1 MLLAIDTATRYA
13 SLALHDGGCVRAEIT
28 WEMSDRHTVEVMSRI
43 AGLLEQLGAT
53 AHDLVGLAVSIGPGS
68 FTGLRVGLAIA
79 KGLALANAIPIAGI
93 PTLDVIAR
101 AQVVTSG
108 GLVAALQA
116 GRGKLVT
123 MRYRR
128 VRGEW
133 RSHGEATLTTVER
146 IGAEWDAPTWLCGE
160 LDAAAR
166 ESIRARLGARVR
178 LVDPARSLRRA
189 GFLAE
194 LGWQRLRAGDADDV
208 DTLKPIYIP
217 TEGVAAA

>member
-28 WEMSDRHTVEVMSRI
+28 WQMSDRHTVELMPRI
-43 AGLLEQLGAT
+43 AWMLEQTNAT
-53 AHDLVGLAVSIGPGS
+53 ARDLTGLAVSIGPGS

-108 GLVAALQA
+108 GLVAVLQA
-116 GRGKLVT
+116 GRGKLVM

-128 VRGEW
+128 ARGEW
-133 RSHGEATLTTVER
+133 RSRGQATLTTIEH

-160 LDAAAR
+160 LDAAER
-166 ESIRARLGARVR
+166 ESICARLGDRVR

-194 LGWQRLRAGDADDV
+194 LGWRRLRAGNADDV

-217 TEGVAAA
+217 TVGVAAA